1 MSIPL
6 LSYSIYIIS
15 IYITLIY
22 LLRSFSS
29 EWMCVYFFKSCI
41 QFTHANQKPFR
52 RSSQVGFWQHT
63 NCLGDEEG
71 ATLRLTRDPPPPWTN
86 ERTTRS
92 QWTEL
97 RQLCFITICRWKRKI
112 SRIYINNLRVA
123 GEGDFHLSPL
133 FFFFFSFFFLFRYIT
148 LRLFLSIKKKKR
160 NRIESGNRSP
170 KQNEPTPLLP
180 GHYLH
185 DQTLCVCSKLSLT
198 QLQKFIT

>member
-1 MSIPL
+1 M
-6 LSYSIYIIS
+6 YSIHAREPK
-15 IYITLIY
+15 TLSAVLSSR
-22 LLRSFSS
+22 LLAAHELLGWWGRGYVTS
-29 EWMCVYFFKSCI
+29 Y
-41 QFTHANQKPFR
+41 A
-52 RSSQVGFWQHT
+52 RSSSP
-63 NCLGDEEG
+63 L
-71 ATLRLTRDPPPPWTN
+71 N
-86 ERTTRS
+86 ERTDDQITVN
-92 QWTEL
+92 EL